1 MNTFLWIIFIL
12 LIAFGL
18 IYIGGMLALTIVIWC
33 YAEDPIFWN
42 NRIQPILTDV
52 RDWVDAGNR
61 LKDYPMNRI
70 KDLKDKS

>member
-18 IYIGGMLALTIVIWC
+18 IYIGGMLALTIIIWC
-33 YAEDPIFWN
+33 YAEDPTFWN

-70 KDLKDKS
+70 KDLEDKS